1 VILINNKRKYDV
13 IVIGAGPSGV
23 SAAINCAKRGLKVL
37 IVDSNSEAGGQIYR
51 APPKTYKSMPKN
63 KLEENEIQKKMSI
76 ELKKYQIDTAY
87 NHTVWQVSPGFKVN
101 AFNDFST
108 IQWETKSLIIATGTY
123 EKIIPFEGW
132 TIPGVIGL
140 AACTVMLKSHHFIP
154 SNKIILAGNG
164 PLLILVAYY
173 ISKFGGKVDAIIDT
187 CSKLDWIRSTLSLI
201 TNQKNFSD
209 GIKWIFKIFLN
220 RIPIHSNCK
229 IEKAVEV
236 DGGIKVKVLNLKTG
250 KYKNIFSE
258 TIAIGHGLTPSTDIT
273 RLLKAEHI
281 YDEHKGGW
289 IAKVDRFLRSS
300 INGVYLSGDGA
311 GISGALAASD
321 KGLLASTALLYDKKI
336 ISKKEFDT
344 NTRKIKK
351 KLDKYEV
358 FAKAISKLNSIPKKL
373 IENIHEDT
381 IICRCEDI
389 TKKEIL
395 SAVDQGAKDINQ
407 IKSWTRLGMG
417 PCQGRT
423 CQYAASKIVAE
434 YLNCEI
440 ENLGY
445 LTGRSPIRPVPLDRV
460 LGDFDYEKI
469 TKVEAAPL

>member
-1 VILINNKRKYDV
+1 VILINNENKYDV

-23 SAAINCAKRGLKVL
+23 SSAINCAKKGLKVL
-37 IVDSNSEAGGQIYR
+37 IVDSNSAAGGQIYR
-51 APPKTYKSMPKN
+51 APPKTYKSIPKN

-76 ELKKYQIDTAY
+76 EVKNFQIETAY

-101 AFNDFST
+101 AFNETST
-108 IQWETKSLIIATGTY
+108 IQWQSKSLIIATGTY

-140 AACTVMLKSHHFIP
+140 AACTVFLKAHHFIP
-154 SNKIILAGNG
+154 SKKIVLAGNG
-164 PLLILVAYY
+164 PLLMLVAYY
-173 ISKFGGKVDAIIDT
+173 VIKFGGKIDAIVDT
-187 CSKLDWIRSTLSLI
+187 SSKIDWIKSTLSLI
-201 TNQKNFSD
+201 TNPKNFRE
-209 GIKWIFKIFLN
+209 GIKWVFKIFLN
-220 RIPIHSNCK
+220 RIPIYSNSTV
-229 IEKAVEV
+229 EQAFEV
-236 DGGIKVKVLNLKTG
+236 DRGINIKIRNLKTG
-250 KYKNIFSE
+250 KAKNIISE
-258 TIAIGHGLTPSTDIT
+258 TIAIGHGLIPSTDIT
-273 RLLKAEHI
+273 RLLRAEHI
-281 YDEHKGGW
+281 YDEQKGGW

-300 INGVYLSGDGA
+300 VSGVYLAGDGA

-336 ISKKEFDT
+336 ISKKEFDQ
-344 NTRKIKK
+344 NTYKIFK

-358 FAKAISKLNSIPKKL
+358 FAKAISKLNSTPKKL
-373 IENIHEDT
+373 IENINEET
-381 IICRCEDI
+381 IICRCEDV

-395 SAVDQGAKDINQ
+395 KAVNQGAKDINQ

>member
-1 VILINNKRKYDV
+1 
-13 IVIGAGPSGV
+13 
-23 SAAINCAKRGLKVL
+23 
-37 IVDSNSEAGGQIYR
+37 
-51 APPKTYKSMPKN
+51 M
-63 KLEENEIQKKMSI
+63 
-76 ELKKYQIDTAY
+76 
-87 NHTVWQVSPGFKVN
+87 
-101 AFNDFST
+101 
-108 IQWETKSLIIATGTY
+108 
-123 EKIIPFEGW
+123 
-132 TIPGVIGL
+132 
-140 AACTVMLKSHHFIP
+140 
-154 SNKIILAGNG
+154 
-164 PLLILVAYY
+164 
-173 ISKFGGKVDAIIDT
+173 
-187 CSKLDWIRSTLSLI
+187 
-201 TNQKNFSD
+201 
-209 GIKWIFKIFLN
+209 
-220 RIPIHSNCK
+220 
-229 IEKAVEV
+229 
-236 DGGIKVKVLNLKTG
+236 KTG

-273 RLLKAEHI
+273 RLLRAEHI

-300 INGVYLSGDGA
+300 VNGVYLAGDGA

-336 ISKKEFDT
+336 ISKKEFDE

-351 KLDKYEV
+351 KLDKYEI
-358 FAKAISKLNSIPKKL
+358 FAKAISKLNSIPNKL
-373 IENIHEDT
+373 IKNIHEDT

-395 SAVDQGAKDINQ
+395 CAVDQGAKDINQ

-434 YLNCEI
+434 YLNSEI